1 MTRSTQHERWRKS
14 SRSEANGACVEVA
27 RSPHGTI
34 AVRDSKNTDDGPI
47 LYLTPHAWSTFLRA
61 VRSSRPVSAD
71 ER

>member
-1 MTRSTQHERWRKS
+1 MKLRNNVWRKS
-14 SRSEANGACVEVA
+14 SHSYPDDNCVEVS

-34 AVRDSKNTDDGPI
+34 AIRDSKNASGHV
-47 LYLTPHAWSTFLRA
+47 LLLTPHAWSTFLRA